1 MDEENTECI
10 QSTEKTECKRL
21 PISYLGTTDICPR
34 DPREASFVCVLDDV
48 LEELKDIEDDRT
60 ETEEE
65 RIIFAD
71 CLMMNLD
78 ENDASHL
85 LGSQEEWWCV
95 IESIL
100 KEKEREKELCFLNE
114 QEGDDFEMINSKDV
128 HKLMIQEMEKYASS
142 KYKQWCKSISYK
154 ALDKYHQMKIAQ
166 KSIDSSVSSLKR
178 ISFIDH
184 HPWFQ
189 VVVSGYKTCMYVKGI
204 YNVYK
209 TINNIPTVVIPTS
222 TAQISSFLLAN
233 LPSIVSVAT
242 TLFGFF

>member
-1 MDEENTECI
+1 MDDKENTEC
-10 QSTEKTECKRL
+10 KTRL
-21 PISYLGTTDICPR
+21 PISYLGTTDVCPR
-34 DPREASFVCVLDDV
+34 DPREESFVCVLDDV
-48 LEELKDIEDDRT
+48 LEELSETDDSKEDK
-60 ETEEE
+60 
-65 RIIFAD
+65 IVFAD

-78 ENDASHL
+78 SEASPSHPL
-85 LGSQEEWWCV
+85 SSSEEWWCV

-100 KEKEREKELCFLNE
+100 QEKTREKELCFLNE
-114 QEGDDFEMINSKDV
+114 KEGDDFEMIEKKDV

-142 KYKQWCKSISYK
+142 KYKQWCKSISFK
-154 ALDKYHQMKIAQ
+154 ALDKYHQMKTAQ

-209 TINNIPTVVIPTS
+209 TINNIPTVVRPTS
-222 TAQISSFLLAN
+222 TSQIPSFLITN
-233 LPSIVSVAT
+233 LPSIVSLGSV
-242 TLFGFF
+242 LFGFL